1 MNELIDPPTYFWK
14 SYLHSLPPEHPA
26 RRRTTPEAWS
36 FGDSPEMAN
45 RLGELV
51 FKGIKSATTSLL
63 WEYEFLREQPPK
75 VGDLSIILDGK
86 GSPLCIIE
94 TMEVEIKPFDQVDE
108 RFAYD
113 EGEGDRSLN
122 YWQTVHTQF
131 FNRACQQIGR
141 SFSENMPVVCER
153 FRVIY
158 R

>member
-1 MNELIDPPTYFWK
+1 MSASIDPGVYFWK
-14 SYLHSLPPEHPA
+14 SYLHSLAPDHPA
-26 RRRTTPEAWS
+26 HRRSTPEAWS

-45 RLGELV
+45 ELGELV

-75 VGDLSIILDGK
+75 PGDLSIILDGQ
-86 GSPLCIIE
+86 GSPLCVIE
-94 TMEVEIKPFDQVDE
+94 TVQVEIKPFDQVDE

-122 YWQTVHTQF
+122 YWRTVHTHF

-141 SFSENMPVVCER
+141 SFRENIPVVCER

-158 R
+158 K